1 MIFLSVKEEKLGDLQ
16 VVEPIS
22 ERGSLV
28 EEKLSIDSSRVNS
41 LDTMRGYC
49 VLMMIAWHYYF
60 FLKVD
65 YLETNF
71 FIFWIMNII
80 VLPGNPMFVI
90 VMGASLVLSLER
102 RKQKGYNSRDNIIHL
117 IKRAILFFVVHHVM
131 VISYL
136 LYFGPV
142 VFQVRGLYPG
152 WIPAL
157 GINAIICFFL
167 MYLRKIY
174 RFFVI
179 VGINISSI
187 INLIPYIGL
196 DFNSLFYMIF
206 GTILGELIVEAR
218 KKGNVSA
225 FQKRIFILGIILFIL
240 GIPCEL
246 YINSIYDLS
255 FPNTDVLN
263 KPFFAVY
270 SIGIFILTFAVLF
283 RIQDYNKNKKR
294 ISHHL
299 TLFSSLSLTIFYF
312 HYALGTNFFM
322 PFGFGNFFSLYSY
335 VLFLIAFYIT
345 LYLISVLW
353 SRSKNKYSLEWF
365 IRKFS

>member
-1 MIFLSVKEEKLGDLQ
+1 MSVKEEKIEELQ
-16 VVEPIS
+16 LIEPINDKNFS
-22 ERGSLV
+22 TEKKSL
-28 EEKLSIDSSRVNS
+28 IDSSRVHS

-65 YLETNF
+65 YIETNF
-71 FIFWIMNII
+71 FIFWIMNVI
-80 VLPGNPMFVI
+80 VLPGNPMFII
-90 VMGASLVLSLER
+90 VMGASLVLSLDR
-102 RKQKGYNSRDNIIHL
+102 RKQKGYNSRDNFIHL
-117 IKRAILFFVVHHVM
+117 IKRAVLFFVVHHIM

-136 LYFGPV
+136 LYFGPM
-142 VFQVRGLYPG
+142 VFQIRGLYPG

-174 RFFVI
+174 RFLI
-179 VGINISSI
+179 MVGINISSL

-196 DFNSLFYMIF
+196 DFNSLIYMIF

-218 KKGNVSA
+218 KKDNISA
-225 FQKRIFILGIILFIL
+225 FQKQMFIAGIILFII
-240 GIPCEL
+240 GIPCEI
-246 YINSIYDLS
+246 YINIVYDLS
-255 FPNTDVLN
+255 IPNTSVLN

-270 SIGIFILTFAVLF
+270 SIGIFILTFSILF
-283 RIQDYNKNKKR
+283 RIQDYNRNKKR
-294 ISHHL
+294 MSQPL

-335 VLFLIAFYIT
+335 VLFLVAFYIT
-345 LYLISVLW
+345 LYLLCVLW
-353 SRSKNKYSLEWF
+353 SRSKNKYSLEW
-365 IRKFS
+365 IVRRFS